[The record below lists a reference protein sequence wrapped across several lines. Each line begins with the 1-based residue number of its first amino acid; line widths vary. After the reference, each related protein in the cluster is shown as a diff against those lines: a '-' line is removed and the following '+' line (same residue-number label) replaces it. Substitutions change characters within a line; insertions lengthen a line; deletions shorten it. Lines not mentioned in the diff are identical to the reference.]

1 MRRSIPAEH
10 LNRGV
15 AVPGN
20 TLMDRLIL
28 LLPALPLASALL
40 IHLTAGTLRHRVAR
54 ISQVANLLTF
64 LLAATLLGLSLSGE
78 APALHRFGS
87 HWGSLLF
94 DPLSVLMA
102 VVISGI
108 SYIVHVYSIRY
119 MAEEPGYTRFFIL
132 LDLMTAALLV
142 MVAAGDLIM
151 LLLAWHIIGVVLYF
165 LLGQDTRS
173 HTAYRYAFWT
183 FFTYRIGDLP
193 MVLAA
198 ILLYQAFGTWSL
210 PEIFA
215 HIAAAPATT
224 TLFGLPLTETVG
236 LLVGLAAFA
245 RSAQFLLHTWL
256 PYSMDGPTPVS
267 ALMHA
272 GIVNA
277 GGFIINRFAP
287 VYMHTGEALHWIFF
301 VGLVT
306 SIIGSVL
313 MLTQNDI
320 KKSLGYSTMGQMG
333 FMIMECG
340 VGAFSL
346 AIYHL
351 IAHGLFKGTL
361 FLGAGS
367 VINEARQSDNVPK
380 DDLYTFIVERRPARQ
395 RQQPWLLM
403 AAITL
408 AVPAVVFALAH
419 WLVAGDFFQKQGA
432 IVLLF
437 FGWVTGA
444 QLLFSTY
451 RMRTQNLWRMVS
463 MIVFSFTIVVLGYT
477 LISHVFDLFL
487 YPDRD
492 MRLQIYAAAGV
503 DFAWFLTLMILLTA
517 IIVLGW
523 LLTYYSERRQR
534 YGKTRPG
541 HHWMNFYALVSREF
555 YIADIYS
562 WLTRGLL
569 RLAERLNVWL
579 RWV

>member
-1 MRRSIPAEH
+1 
-10 LNRGV
+10 
-15 AVPGN
+15 
-20 TLMDRLIL
+20 
-28 LLPALPLASALL
+28 
-40 IHLTAGTLRHRVAR
+40 
-54 ISQVANLLTF
+54 
-64 LLAATLLGLSLSGE
+64 
-78 APALHRFGS
+78 
-87 HWGSLLF
+87 
-94 DPLSVLMA
+94 MA

-119 MAEEPGYTRFFIL
+119 MAEEPGYARFFIL
-132 LDLMTAALLV
+132 LDLMTAALLA

-151 LLLAWHIIGVVLYF
+151 LLLAWYLIGVVLYF
-165 LLGQDTRS
+165 LLGHDTRS

-193 MVLAA
+193 LVLAA
-198 ILLYQAFGTWSL
+198 VLLYQAFGTWSL

-215 HIAAAPATT
+215 HIDAAPATT

-236 LLVGLAAFA
+236 LLVALAAFA

-256 PYSMDGPTPVS
+256 PYTMEGPTPVS

-287 VYMHTGEALHWIFF
+287 VYIHAGEALHVIFL

-320 KKSLGYSTMGQMG
+320 KKSLGYSPMGQMG

-380 DDLYTFIVERRPARQ
+380 DELYTFIFERQPAPHR
-395 RQQPWLLM
+395 QPWLLM

-408 AVPAVVFALAH
+408 AVPVAVFALVH

-451 RMRTQNLWRMVS
+451 RMRSQNLWRTVS
-463 MIVFSFTIVVLGYT
+463 MIIFSFTIVVIGYT

-492 MRLQIYAAAGV
+492 MRLGIYEAAGV
-503 DFAWFLTLMILLTA
+503 DFTWFLTLMILVTA
-517 IIVLGW
+517 VIVLGW
-523 LLTYYSERRQR
+523 LLTYYSDRRQR
-534 YGKTRPG
+534 FGKTRPG

-569 RLAERLNVWL
+569 RLAGRLNVWL